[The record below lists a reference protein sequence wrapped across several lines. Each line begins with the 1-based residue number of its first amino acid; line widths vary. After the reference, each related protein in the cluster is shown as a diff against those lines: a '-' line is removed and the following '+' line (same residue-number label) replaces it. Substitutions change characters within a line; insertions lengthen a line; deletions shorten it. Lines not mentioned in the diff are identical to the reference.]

1 MAQQPH
7 VDLSPSE
14 LPRPVLE
21 PAPARRDRPRRPGTI
36 TAPDEKPEGGAFG
49 TPGPDTGWAL
59 RILSTADLPEDGPR
73 LRQVLAALM
82 SARAAHYG
90 RAPVPE
96 DLEVALTLAGLG
108 RNRSDELDARRER
121 WVVTAAHEKPPG
133 RTAVAEAGEDL
144 FLDAAHADLKARR

>member
-21 PAPARRDRPRRPGTI
+21 PAPARRGLPRRPGTI
-36 TAPDEKPEGGAFG
+36 TAPDEKPEGGVFG

-73 LRQVLAALM
+73 LRGVLAALM
-82 SARAAHYG
+82 SARAAHFG

-96 DLEVALTLAGLG
+96 DLEVALTLVGLG

-121 WVVTAAHEKPPG
+121 WTTAASHEKSPG
-133 RTAVAEAGEDL
+133 RTAVGEVGDDL
-144 FLDAAHADLKARR
+144 FLDAVHADLKARR